1 MPLSPQSVRTILLAG
16 LLMSIV
22 GLPGGA
28 SGQGLRHFR
37 EGREAYQ
44 RGDFDEAIRHYT
56 RSLIPSSSS
65 RSTTG
70 ATYTRQN
77 VTTSAPSRT
86 IAKRYG

>member
-1 MPLSPQSVRTILLAG
+1 MPLSPRSVETILLAG

-44 RGDFDEAIRHYT
+44 RGDFDEA
-56 RSLIPSSSS
+56 
-65 RSTTG
+65 TTG